1 MMLVTIIALAVA
13 APNPRTL
20 DAPRKAYSACIRQFE
35 TRSLAAKMEPAAYSE
50 AIKGAC
56 PAESA
61 ALTRALVDFDIAMGS
76 KRAAA
81 ASNAAIDV
89 GDYLV
94 TSDERYRD
102 IVGAARS
109 PKPQ

>member
-1 MMLVTIIALAVA
+1 MMLVTMIALAIA

-35 TRSLAAKMEPAAYSE
+35 ATSRAAKMEPAAYSI
-50 AIKGAC
+50 AVKNAC
-56 PAESA
+56 PAQA
-61 ALTRALVDFDIAMGS
+61 AELTRALIAFDIAMGT

-102 IVGAARS
+102 IVGAATA

>member
-1 MMLVTIIALAVA
+1 MMLVLLISLAIA

-35 TRSLAAKMEPAAYSE
+35 TASRTAKMAPAAYST
-50 AIKGAC
+50 AIKSAC
-56 PAESA
+56 PAQAA
-61 ALTRALVDFDIAMGS
+61 ALMRALIEFDIAMGS
-76 KRAAA
+76 KRATA

-94 TSDERYRD
+94 TSEERYHD
-102 IVGAARS
+102 IVGAS
-109 PKPQ
+109 SPPKP